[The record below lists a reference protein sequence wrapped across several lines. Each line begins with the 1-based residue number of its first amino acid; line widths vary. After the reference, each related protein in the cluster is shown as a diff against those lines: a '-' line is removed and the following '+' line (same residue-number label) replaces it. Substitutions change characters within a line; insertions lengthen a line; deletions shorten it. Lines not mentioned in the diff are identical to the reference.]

1 MEQKTTSYPVFL
13 SVVYVVRDQ
22 KAALE
27 TIARRAIDAL
37 DTLVSDYELIIVDN
51 ASTDGSVQTLKH
63 LTGAEGL
70 PNVQV
75 YTLGQRVDTDT
86 AFWVGMENALGD
98 FVAALDPLTDDIAFL
113 PTMLA
118 EATSGVDVV
127 YARNDQKPEQ
137 PVVYRWSLAFFNKL
151 YQWFS
156 GVHLAKDA
164 PQYRLLSKRVINYIL
179 QHAQPVISYRHLPA
193 SGGFTRAAMRYSAK
207 PLASSPKS
215 LADSI
220 DRGLRMV
227 VATSKA
233 PLRLVTWLS
242 LFGAGANVLYSVY
255 VVFVSMF
262 KANIAPGW
270 ASLSLQQSGMFFL
283 LSLVLFVFGEYIL
296 HLARQSS
303 DGPLYHVAQEFTSAR
318 MTRREK
324 LNIED
329 VGRAGDE

>member
-1 MEQKTTSYPVFL
+1 MQQETPFYPVFL
-13 SVVYVVRDQ
+13 SVVYVVNDQ
-22 KAALE
+22 GAALE
-27 TIARRAIDAL
+27 GIARRAVEMLGD
-37 DTLVSDYELIIVDN
+37 LVSDYELIIVDN
-51 ASTDGSVQTLKH
+51 ASTDGSLQVLQKI
-63 LTGAEGL
+63 TGAEGL

-75 YTLGQRVDTDT
+75 FALGQKVDTDT

-98 FVAALDPLTDDIAFL
+98 FVAALDPLTDDIGFL
-113 PTMLA
+113 PQMLA
-118 EATSGVDVV
+118 EATAGVDVV
-127 YARNDQKPEQ
+127 FARNEQ
-137 PVVYRWSLAFFNKL
+137 MPQQAPAYRWSLAFFNKL

-193 SGGFTRAAMRYSAK
+193 RGGFARANMRYSAA
-207 PLASSPKS
+207 PMAASPKS

-227 VATSKA
+227 VATSKT

-242 LFGAGANVLYSVY
+242 LFGAGANVFYSIY
-255 VVFVSMF
+255 VVFVSLF
-262 KANIAPGW
+262 KADVAPGW
-270 ASLSLQQSGMFFL
+270 VSLSLQQSGMFFL
-283 LSLVLFVFGEYIL
+283 ISLVLLVFGEYIL

-303 DGPLYHVAQEFTSAR
+303 DGPLYHVVQEFTSAR

-329 VGRAGDE
+329 VGRKGEQ